1 MTRIGA
7 LPLESPD
14 GGLLVSPDSLAGHLP
29 AGAIAGR
36 SGEEPV
42 TVDAPCDRPPGARPF
57 RPAQPP
63 GRRPLQAIAGRFLL
77 NTTSRC
83 SLPGLH
89 SFARRV
95 GSLGSALPVRESRI
109 TRVNLRLCFPEL
121 PEAERDR
128 LARASLEEDACMVA
142 ELGHLW
148 FRPVEEVL
156 ARVVEV
162 RGEEHLLRGLE
173 RGRGVVVAGP
183 HLGAWELLGLWMGRH
198 HAITSLYRRPLVREL
213 EDVFRNA
220 RGRSGARLLPASA
233 SGVRALCSALRRGG
247 VVGIL
252 PDQDPGPGGGVF
264 VPFFGVPA
272 NSSVLIP
279 RVASRLGATVLMAFA
294 ERLARGTGYRIHI
307 RPASGD
313 VAGGDLAAGAR
324 ALSRD
329 VEGLVRMAPAQYL
342 WSYKRFR
349 IQPPGSPELYPRSVR
364 TERP

>member
-1 MTRIGA
+1 MTGNGA

-14 GGLLVSPDSLAGHLP
+14 GGWVVSPDSLATYP
-29 AGAIAGR
+29 RPGAVAGR
-36 SGEEPV
+36 PGNGPD
-42 TVDAPCDRPPGARPF
+42 TDDRACDRSSGLQPF
-57 RPAQPP
+57 RPAQRPE
-63 GRRPLQAIAGRFLL
+63 RRPLQAIAGRLL
-77 NTTSRC
+77 LETTSRF

-89 SFARRV
+89 AFARRV
-95 GSLGSALPVRESRI
+95 VSLGGGLPMRESRI

-121 PEAERDR
+121 TEGERDR
-128 LARASLEEDACMVA
+128 LVRESLEEDACMVA

-148 FRPVEEVL
+148 SRPVEEVL
-156 ARVVEV
+156 ARVVDV
-162 RGEEHLLRGLE
+162 RGEEHLRRGLE

-213 EDVFRNA
+213 EDLFQKA
-220 RGRSGARLLPASA
+220 RCRSGARLHPASA

-264 VPFFGVPA
+264 VPFFGIPA

-279 RVASRLGATVLMAFA
+279 RVASRLGATILLAFA
-294 ERLARGTGYRIHI
+294 ERLPRGAGYRIHI
-307 RPASGD
+307 RPGSREI
-313 VAGGDLAAGAR
+313 AGGDLLAGAR

-329 VEGLVRMAPAQYL
+329 VESLVRTAPAQYL

-364 TERP
+364 TQRT